1 MKITINDIKKC
12 LEEDEDFF
20 INYLNNF
27 EGGNVHEKF
36 VNILKNW
43 EKNVSYSI
51 NFRINEKNLKI
62 SLDYIIKELGN
73 FVNQPTWFEHS
84 NIKVLF
90 DIPSKF
96 IKDQSILTVSN
107 FINKMEYGNFVIN
120 FTELTE
126 KEKEETLEKL
136 PAEFYNRMIQF
147 LIKTNNKKITLQNSS
162 LDDMEIN
169 FLTSLPYEMV
179 KGLFFSYDMD
189 YFRDIIYYLS
199 KKIDG
204 KILMDSTIMDVEYY
218 IDKMKTDNNNI
229 DNSTNLY

>member
-27 EGGNVHEKF
+27 KGDNIHEKF

-43 EKNVSYSI
+43 EKNVSYNI
-51 NFRINEKNLKI
+51 NFRIKDKNLKI

-204 KILMDSTIMDVEYY
+204 RILMESTMMDVEYY

>member
-27 EGGNVHEKF
+27 KGDNIHEKF

-73 FVNQPTWFEHS
+73 FVNQPTWFEYS

-96 IKDQSILTVSN
+96 IKDQSILSVPN
-107 FINKMEYGNFVIN
+107 FINKMEYGNFIIN
-120 FTELTE
+120 FTELSE

-147 LIKTNNKKITLQNSS
+147 LIKTNNKKIVLQNSS
-162 LDDMEIN
+162 LDNMEIN

>member
-1 MKITINDIKKC
+1 
-12 LEEDEDFF
+12 
-20 INYLNNF
+20 LNNF
-27 EGGNVHEKF
+27 KGDNIHEKF

-43 EKNVSYSI
+43 EKNVSYNI
-51 NFRINEKNLKI
+51 NFRIKDKNLKI

-73 FVNQPTWFEHS
+73 FVNQPTWFEYS

-204 KILMDSTIMDVEYY
+204 RILMESTMMDVEYY